1 MASDERLRRM
11 IEEIER
17 LRRQIRNSKAK
28 VKRRVK
34 KWEKTFTPLERQ
46 RIEVEIEL
54 LKQNIRRL
62 EIVETKLSIP
72 IIRATVFEEKS

>member
-34 KWEKTFTPLERQ
+34 KWEKTFDPLE
-46 RIEVEIEL
+46 
-54 LKQNIRRL
+54 K
-62 EIVETKLSIP
+62 
-72 IIRATVFEEKS
+72 ATD